1 MEPTMS
7 RFNIVRDALRL
18 FAAGALLALTV
29 AAAYAADAAGCADAA
44 GLKRFAGSS
53 IVMCAK
59 RDFAE
64 YVLPTGKNTGYDFDA
79 KKATFESS
87 MNLEGRLTQNVY
99 AVPENVSSADVFR
112 NYKSDLEAKGFTLLF
127 EARQG
132 DAGPSLGSFFE
143 NMGPG
148 TQIWGYSPDEA
159 RYAAAVKDEGGVKI
173 YIALYVIEYQDGYE
187 PKFAPK
193 KGEAM
198 VRLDA
203 VQVGQI
209 ADRMVVI
216 SAEEITK
223 GLAAEG
229 KVALYGILFDFNKAT
244 IKPESRPSLD
254 EIARFL
260 KANPA
265 RNVYVIGHTDNV
277 GGFESNMQLA
287 NNRAAAVA
295 ADLSR
300 TYGIPAGRMVAS
312 GVGLQAP
319 VASNATEE
327 GRAKNRRVELLPR

>member
-1 MEPTMS
+1 
-7 RFNIVRDALRL
+7 
-18 FAAGALLALTV
+18 
-29 AAAYAADAAGCADAA
+29 
-44 GLKRFAGSS
+44 
-53 IVMCAK
+53 
-59 RDFAE
+59 
-64 YVLPTGKNTGYDFDA
+64 
-79 KKATFESS
+79 
-87 MNLEGRLTQNVY
+87 
-99 AVPENVSSADVFR
+99 
-112 NYKSDLEAKGFTLLF
+112 
-127 EARQG
+127 
-132 DAGPSLGSFFE
+132 
-143 NMGPG
+143 
-148 TQIWGYSPDEA
+148 
-159 RYAAAVKDEGGVKI
+159 VKI

-300 TYGIPAGRMVAS
+300 TYEIPAGRMVAS